1 MQTVCGTQVSSGRAI
16 LETSQDDGGGGG
28 EVLCNYTVVMD
39 NGGGEQSSPT
49 KCWGRTIE
57 NWEGGWVTGIL
68 QTYSGESS
76 KFYFDTTKILY
87 PPPAK
92 QLAIKNNDHSLNKFL
107 IKFQKKIANDY
118 V

>member
-16 LETSQDDGGGGG
+16 LEISQDEGGGGGGG
-28 EVLCNYTVVMD
+28 EVSWNHTVVMD
-39 NGGGEQSSPT
+39 NGWGGPVVANKVLRESYG
-49 KCWGRTIE
+49 KLG
-57 NWEGGWVTGIL
+57 GGWVTGIL

-92 QLAIKNNDHSLNKFL
+92 Q
-107 IKFQKKIANDY
+107 
-118 V
+118 

>member
-16 LETSQDDGGGGG
+16 LETSQDEGGG
-28 EVLCNYTVVMD
+28 EVSRNHTVVMD
-39 NGGGEQSSPT
+39 NGWGGPVVANKVLRESYG
-49 KCWGRTIE
+49 KLG
-57 NWEGGWVTGIL
+57 GGWVTGIL

-92 QLAIKNNDHSLNKFL
+92 Q
-107 IKFQKKIANDY
+107 
-118 V
+118 